1 MNGAN
6 RARGSNASAMDMT
19 CGSIRRRLLAFTLP
33 IMMGNLFQQL
43 YSMADTAVVGRGV
56 GAQAL
61 AAYRPFSCADPD
73 MLWGLYLD

>member
-6 RARGSNASAMDMT
+6 RVRGSNASAMDMT

-43 YSMADTAVVGRGV
+43 YSRWSDAAWARRRWPLS
-56 GAQAL
+56 AL
-61 AAYRPFSCADPD
+61 PTLSRSFCWD
-73 MLWGLYLD
+73 